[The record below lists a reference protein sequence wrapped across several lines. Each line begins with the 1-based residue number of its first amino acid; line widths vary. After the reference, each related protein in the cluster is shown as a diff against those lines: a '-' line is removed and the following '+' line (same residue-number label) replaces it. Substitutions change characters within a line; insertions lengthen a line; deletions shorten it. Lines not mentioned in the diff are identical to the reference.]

1 MAILSTPF
9 RLLLT
14 AAAAATSLLPSA
26 FALQTLDLSQD
37 FPVGNTDNPD
47 AAAIEAMIDPSIYRL
62 LVIDDGTIVMEYQ
75 ADSVR
80 DDDEAFII
88 HSATKPWSRLL
99 IGMIIESPKYNL
111 SMDDKLGDIFLEESA
126 WELVTDETEREI
138 KKNITIYEMMTM
150 TSGLM
155 EDWERWID
163 GRLDQTNLAAWL
175 EYYVINGTEKDFMV
189 DVANIS
195 GVDFDTSDYRETSFI
210 YLISENILSYVVHEV
225 TGMKP
230 QDFASEEVFPFL
242 GIDPEKTVYFWM
254 PDGNG
259 MQLFGSGMHL
269 TARQM
274 AKLPQLYLQKG
285 YAAPGQS
292 LVSED
297 FINASLSPISY
308 SNFGQSSVG
317 MLWWLLGDKDN
328 DPDFPALVVD
338 PSLPGKIWCGSG
350 MGGQQACLN
359 HETGRVVVVQRN
371 DTIPSSSDSFIGAE
385 ASDILVI
392 AAMST
397 DRSFAMSVVDA
408 SKSKE
413 NGGSDAEEEKEE
425 SEPMVGADDP
435 MEEESGA
442 AILGS
447 MAAAVAV
454 VGALVVAVL

>member
-9 RLLLT
+9 RLFFT

-99 IGMIIESPKYNL
+99 IGMIIESPKYNI

-150 TSGLM
+150 TDGLM
-155 EDWERWID
+155 EDWEAHPYF
-163 GRLDQTNLAAWL
+163 GEKLAEWL
-175 EYYVINGTEKDFMV
+175 EYYVINGTEKDSLV
-189 DVANIS
+189 DAGNII
-195 GVDFDTSDYRETSFI
+195 GVDIDISDYRETSFI
-210 YLISENILSYVVHEV
+210 YLVIDNILSHVVHEV

-230 QDFASEEVFPFL
+230 QDFASEEVLPFL

-285 YAAPGQS
+285 YAAPDQS
-292 LVSED
+292 LVSDD

-317 MLWWLLGDKDN
+317 MLWWMFGDKDN
-328 DPDFPALVVD
+328 DPDFPAMVVD

-350 MGGQQACLN
+350 QGGQQACLN

-371 DTIPSSSDSFIGAE
+371 DTIPSSSATLIGAGE
-385 ASDILVI
+385 STILVI

>member
-9 RLLLT
+9 RLFFT

-80 DDDEAFII
+80 DDDEAFLI

-111 SMDDKLGDIFLEESA
+111 SMDDTLGDIFLEESA

-155 EDWERWID
+155 EDVETID
-163 GRLDQTNLAAWL
+163 IVAGNLAEWL
-175 EYYVINGTEKDFMV
+175 EYYVINGTEKDYL
-189 DVANIS
+189 
-195 GVDFDTSDYRETSFI
+195 VDFDIDISDYRETSFI
-210 YLISENILSYVVHEV
+210 YLVIDNILSHVVHEI
-225 TGMKP
+225 TGMTP
-230 QDFASEEVFPFL
+230 LDFASEEVFPFL
-242 GIDPEKTVYFWM
+242 GIDPENPGVVWW
-254 PDGNG
+254 PDAGG
-259 MQLFGSGMHL
+259 RMQLFGSGMFL

-285 YAAPGQS
+285 YAAPNQS
-292 LVSED
+292 LVSDD

-317 MLWWLLGDKDN
+317 MLWWMFGDKDN
-328 DPDFPALVVD
+328 DPDFPAMVVD

-350 MGGQQACLN
+350 QGGQHACLN

-371 DTIPSSSDSFIGAE
+371 DTIPSSSFSLTGAE
-385 ASDILVI
+385 ESDILVI

>member
-9 RLLLT
+9 RLFFT

-80 DDDEAFII
+80 DDDEAFHI

-138 KKNITIYEMMTM
+138 KENITIYEMMTM
-150 TSGLM
+150 TDGLM
-155 EDWERWID
+155 ENWEAHPYF
-163 GRLDQTNLAAWL
+163 GENLAEWL
-175 EYYVINGTEKDFMV
+175 EYYVINGTEKDSLV
-189 DVANIS
+189 DIGNIF
-195 GVDFDTSDYRETSFI
+195 GVDIDTSDYRETSFI
-210 YLISENILSYVVHEV
+210 YLILENILSYVVREV
-225 TGMKP
+225 TGMTP
-230 QDFASEEVFPFL
+230 LDFASKEVFPFL
-242 GIDPEKTVYFWM
+242 GIDPEKPGFLWR
-254 PDGNG
+254 PDWNG
-259 MQLFGSGMHL
+259 TQLFGSGMYL

-285 YAAPGQS
+285 YAAPDQS
-292 LVSED
+292 LVSDD

-328 DPDFPALVVD
+328 DPDFPAMVVD

-371 DTIPSSSDSFIGAE
+371 ETIPSSQFSLTGAKE
-385 ASDILVI
+385 SDILVI

-397 DRSFAMSVVDA
+397 DRSFTMSVVDA

-435 MEEESGA
+435 MKEESGA

-454 VGALVVAVL
+454 GGAALVAAIL

>member
-9 RLLLT
+9 RLFFA

-111 SMDDKLGDIFLEESA
+111 SMDDTLGDIFLEESA

-150 TSGLM
+150 TDGLM
-155 EDWERWID
+155 EDWENFAF
-163 GRLDQTNLAAWL
+163 GENLAEWL
-175 EYYVINGTEKDFMV
+175 EYYVINGTEKDYL
-189 DVANIS
+189 
-195 GVDFDTSDYRETSFI
+195 VDFDIDISDYRETSFI
-210 YLISENILSYVVHEV
+210 YLVIDNILSHVVHEV
-225 TGMKP
+225 TGMTP
-230 QDFASEEVFPFL
+230 LDFASEEVFPFL
-242 GIDPEKTVYFWM
+242 GIDPENPGVVWW
-254 PDGNG
+254 PDSGG
-259 MQLFGSGMHL
+259 RMQLFGSGMHL

-285 YAAPGQS
+285 YAAPDQS
-292 LVSED
+292 LVSDD

-317 MLWWLLGDKDN
+317 MLWWMFGDKDN
-328 DPDFPALVVD
+328 DPDFPAMVVD

-350 MGGQQACLN
+350 QGGQQACLN

-371 DTIPSSSDSFIGAE
+371 DTIPSSSATLIGAGE
-385 ASDILVI
+385 STILVI

>member
-9 RLLLT
+9 RLFFA

-111 SMDDKLGDIFLEESA
+111 SMDDTLGDIFLEESA

-155 EDWERWID
+155 EDVETID
-163 GRLDQTNLAAWL
+163 IVAGNLAEWL
-175 EYYVINGTEKDFMV
+175 EYYVINGTEKDYL
-189 DVANIS
+189 
-195 GVDFDTSDYRETSFI
+195 VDFDIDISDYRETSFI
-210 YLISENILSYVVHEV
+210 YLVIDNILSHVVHEV
-225 TGMKP
+225 TGMTP
-230 QDFASEEVFPFL
+230 LDFASEEVFPFL
-242 GIDPEKTVYFWM
+242 GIDPENPGVVWW
-254 PDGNG
+254 PDSGG
-259 MQLFGSGMHL
+259 RMQLFGSGMHL

-285 YAAPGQS
+285 YAAPDQS
-292 LVSED
+292 LVSDD

-308 SNFGQSSVG
+308 SNMGPISVG
-317 MLWWLLGDKDN
+317 MMWWLLGDKDN
-328 DPDFPALVVD
+328 DPDFPAMVVD

-350 MGGQQACLN
+350 QGGQQACLN

-371 DTIPSSSDSFIGAE
+371 DTIPSSSATLIGAGE
-385 ASDILVI
+385 STILVI

-413 NGGSDAEEEKEE
+413 NGGSDVEEEKEE
-425 SEPMVGADDP
+425 SEPIVGADDP

>member
-9 RLLLT
+9 RLFFT

-80 DDDEAFII
+80 DDDEAFLI

-111 SMDDKLGDIFLEESA
+111 SMDDTLGDIFLEESA

-150 TSGLM
+150 TDGLM
-155 EDWERWID
+155 EDWEFPDI
-163 GRLDQTNLAAWL
+163 GENLAEWL
-175 EYYVINGTEKDFMV
+175 EYYVINGTEKDSLV
-189 DVANIS
+189 DAGNII
-195 GVDFDTSDYRETSFI
+195 GVDIDISDYRETSFI
-210 YLISENILSYVVHEV
+210 YLVIDNILSHVVHEI
-225 TGMKP
+225 TGMTP
-230 QDFASEEVFPFL
+230 LDFASEEVFPFL
-242 GIDPEKTVYFWM
+242 GIDPEKPGFLWW
-254 PDGNG
+254 PDSGG
-259 MQLFGSGMHL
+259 RMQLFGSGMHL

-285 YAAPGQS
+285 YAAPDQS
-292 LVSED
+292 LVSDD

-308 SNFGQSSVG
+308 SNMGPISVG
-317 MLWWLLGDKDN
+317 MMWWLLGDKDN
-328 DPDFPALVVD
+328 DPDFPAMVVD

-371 DTIPSSSDSFIGAE
+371 DTIPSSSFSLTGAE
-385 ASDILVI
+385 ESDILVI

-454 VGALVVAVL
+454 GGAALVVAVL

>member
-9 RLLLT
+9 RLFFT

-80 DDDEAFII
+80 DDDEAFLI

-155 EDWERWID
+155 EDVETID
-163 GRLDQTNLAAWL
+163 IVAENLAEWL
-175 EYYVINGTEKDFMV
+175 EYYVINGTEKDYL
-189 DVANIS
+189 
-195 GVDFDTSDYRETSFI
+195 VDFDIDISDYRETSFI
-210 YLISENILSYVVHEV
+210 YLVIDNILSHVVHEV
-225 TGMKP
+225 TGMTP
-230 QDFASEEVFPFL
+230 LDFASEEVFPFL
-242 GIDPEKTVYFWM
+242 GIDPENPGVVWW
-254 PDGNG
+254 PDSGG
-259 MQLFGSGMHL
+259 RMQLFGSGMHL

-285 YAAPGQS
+285 YAAPDQS
-292 LVSED
+292 LVSDD

-317 MLWWLLGDKDN
+317 MLWWMFGDKDN
-328 DPDFPALVVD
+328 DPDFPAMVVD

-350 MGGQQACLN
+350 QGGQQACLN

-371 DTIPSSSDSFIGAE
+371 ETIPSSSFSLTGAE
-385 ASDILVI
+385 ESDILVI

-454 VGALVVAVL
+454 GGAALVVAVL

>member
-9 RLLLT
+9 RLFFT

-80 DDDEAFII
+80 DDDEAFLI

-111 SMDDKLGDIFLEESA
+111 SMDDTLGDIFLEESA

-155 EDWERWID
+155 EDVETID
-163 GRLDQTNLAAWL
+163 IVAGNLAEWL
-175 EYYVINGTEKDFMV
+175 EYYVINGTEKDYL
-189 DVANIS
+189 
-195 GVDFDTSDYRETSFI
+195 VDFDIDISDYRETSFI
-210 YLISENILSYVVHEV
+210 YLVIDNILSHVVHEI
-225 TGMKP
+225 TGMTP
-230 QDFASEEVFPFL
+230 LDFASEEVFPFL
-242 GIDPEKTVYFWM
+242 GIDPENPGVVWW
-254 PDGNG
+254 PDSGG
-259 MQLFGSGMHL
+259 RMQLFGSGMFL

-285 YAAPGQS
+285 YAAPNQS
-292 LVSED
+292 LVSDD

-317 MLWWLLGDKDN
+317 MLWWMLGDKDN
-328 DPDFPALVVD
+328 DPDFPAMVVD

-371 DTIPSSSDSFIGAE
+371 DTIPSSSATLIGAGE
-385 ASDILVI
+385 STILVI

-425 SEPMVGADDP
+425 SEPIVGADDP

>member
-9 RLLLT
+9 RLFFT

-47 AAAIEAMIDPSIYRL
+47 AAAIEAMIDPSIYRV

-80 DDDEAFII
+80 DDDEAFLI

-155 EDWERWID
+155 EDVETID
-163 GRLDQTNLAAWL
+163 IVAENLAEWL
-175 EYYVINGTEKDFMV
+175 EYYVINGTEKDYL
-189 DVANIS
+189 
-195 GVDFDTSDYRETSFI
+195 VDFDIDISDYRETSFI
-210 YLISENILSYVVHEV
+210 YLVIDNILSHVVHEV
-225 TGMKP
+225 TGMTP
-230 QDFASEEVFPFL
+230 LDFASEEVFPFL
-242 GIDPEKTVYFWM
+242 GIDPENPGVVWW
-254 PDGNG
+254 PDSGG
-259 MQLFGSGMHL
+259 RMQLFGSGMHL

-285 YAAPGQS
+285 YAAPNQS
-292 LVSED
+292 LVSDD

-317 MLWWLLGDKDN
+317 MLWWMFGDKDN
-328 DPDFPALVVD
+328 DPDFPAMVVD

-350 MGGQQACLN
+350 QGGQHACLN

-371 DTIPSSSDSFIGAE
+371 DTIPSSSATLIGAGE
-385 ASDILVI
+385 STILVI

>member
-9 RLLLT
+9 RLFFT

-111 SMDDKLGDIFLEESA
+111 SMDDTLGDIFLEESA

-150 TSGLM
+150 TDGLM
-155 EDWERWID
+155 EDWENFAF
-163 GRLDQTNLAAWL
+163 GENLAEWL
-175 EYYVINGTEKDFMV
+175 EYYVINGTEKDSLI
-189 DVANIS
+189 DAGNIF

-210 YLISENILSYVVHEV
+210 YLVIDNILSHVVHEV
-225 TGMKP
+225 TGMTP
-230 QDFASEEVFPFL
+230 LDFASEEVFPFL
-242 GIDPEKTVYFWM
+242 GIDPENPGVVWW
-254 PDGNG
+254 PDSGG
-259 MQLFGSGMHL
+259 RMQLFGSGMHL

-285 YAAPGQS
+285 YAAPDQS
-292 LVSED
+292 LVSDD

-317 MLWWLLGDKDN
+317 MLWWMFGDKDN
-328 DPDFPALVVD
+328 DPDFPAMVVD

-350 MGGQQACLN
+350 QGGQQACLN

-371 DTIPSSSDSFIGAE
+371 DTIPSSSATLIGAGE
-385 ASDILVI
+385 STILVI